1 MEWACNL
8 NGLCMVKRD
17 WWWPMGGSIM
27 KCIDR
32 FHDIGK
38 GLEGCNNDKSKVI
51 LGWNIL
57 LE

>member
-1 MEWACNL
+1 MH
-8 NGLCMVKRD
+8 GQGD

>member
-8 NGLCMVKRD
+8 NGLCMVKGI
-17 WWWPMGGSIM
+17 GGSIM
-27 KCIDR
+27 KCINR

-38 GLEGCNNDKSKVI
+38 GLGGCSNDKSKVI

-57 LE
+57 VE